1 MKTLSYLELI
11 EKLNWYVDAAGSQH
25 KAAKKLGISV
35 AHLNGI
41 LKHQDEN
48 KIGPM
53 VLRALGFA
61 EVVAARR
68 YRELPK

>member
-1 MKTLSYLELI
+1 MKATMSYLDLI
-11 EKLNWYVDAAGSQH
+11 ERLNWYVDAAGSQH
-25 KAAKKLGISV
+25 KAAKQLGISV

-41 LKHQDEN
+41 LKHRDEN

-53 VLRALGFA
+53 VLKALGCV

-68 YRELPK
+68 YRETT